1 MTLEIISP
9 QEVVFKGEAESV
21 TMPGQLG
28 KFTVLRNHAPLISV
42 LDAGTIVYRTPS
54 GEEKTYEIKGGIA
67 DVDNNVISVC
77 IY

>member
-9 QEVVFKGEAESV
+9 QEVVFKGDADSV
-21 TMPGQLG
+21 TLPGQLG
-28 KFTVLRNHAPLISV
+28 KFTVLKNHAPLISV
-42 LDAGTIVYRTPS
+42 LVEGNIAYRTPS
-54 GEEKTYEIKGGIA
+54 GEENTYAIKGGLA

>member
-9 QEVVFKGEAESV
+9 QEVVFKGEAVSV
-21 TMPGQLG
+21 TLPGELG
-28 KFTVLRNHAPLISV
+28 KFTVLKNHAPLISV
-42 LDAGTIVYRTPS
+42 LVGGTVVYRTPS
-54 GEEKTYEIKGGIA
+54 GEEQSYDIKGGLA

>member
-9 QEVVFKGEAESV
+9 QEVVFKGDAESV
-21 TMPGQLG
+21 TLPGQLG
-28 KFTVLRNHAPLISV
+28 KFTVLKNHAPLISV
-42 LDAGTIVYRTPS
+42 LVEGNIAYRTPS
-54 GEEKTYEIKGGIA
+54 GEENTYAIKGGLA

>member
-9 QEVVFKGEAESV
+9 QEVVFKGDAESV
-21 TMPGQLG
+21 TLPGALG
-28 KFTVLRNHAPLISV
+28 KFTVLKNHAPLISV
-42 LDAGTIVYRTPS
+42 LVEGSIAYRTPT
-54 GEEKTYEIKGGIA
+54 GEEKSYAIKGGLA

>member
-9 QEVVFKGEAESV
+9 QEVVFKGDAESV
-21 TMPGQLG
+21 TLPGALG
-28 KFTVLRNHAPLISV
+28 KFTVLKNHAPLISV
-42 LDAGTIVYRTPS
+42 LVEGSIAYRTPS
-54 GEEKTYEIKGGIA
+54 GEENSYAIKGGLA

>member
-9 QEVVFKGEAESV
+9 QEVVFKGDAESV
-21 TMPGQLG
+21 TMPGALG
-28 KFTVLRNHAPLISV
+28 KFTVLKNHAPLISV
-42 LDAGTIVYRTPS
+42 LVEGYIAYRTPS
-54 GEEKTYEIKGGIA
+54 GEENTYAIKGGLA

>member
-9 QEVVFKGEAESV
+9 QEVVFKGDAVSV
-21 TMPGQLG
+21 TLPGQLG
-28 KFTVLRNHAPLISV
+28 KFTVLKNHAPLISV
-42 LDAGTIVYRTPS
+42 LVEGNIVYRTPA
-54 GEEKTYEIKGGIA
+54 GEEKTYGIKGGLA

>member
-9 QEVVFKGEAESV
+9 QEVVFKGEAVSV
-21 TMPGQLG
+21 TLPGAIG
-28 KFTVLRNHAPLISV
+28 KFTVLKNHAPLISV
-42 LDAGTIVYRTPS
+42 LVEGKIVYRTPS
-54 GEEKTYEIKGGIA
+54 GDEESYDIKGGLA

>member
-9 QEVVFKGEAESV
+9 QEVVFQGEAVSV
-21 TMPGQLG
+21 TLPGEIG
-28 KFTVLRNHAPLISV
+28 RFTVLKNHAPLISV
-42 LDAGTIVYRTPS
+42 LVEGTVAYRTPS
-54 GEEKTYEIKGGIA
+54 GEEKTYDIKGGLA

>member
-9 QEVVFKGEAESV
+9 QEVVFKGDAESV
-21 TMPGQLG
+21 TLPGELG
-28 KFTVLRNHAPLISV
+28 KFTVLKNHAPLISV
-42 LDAGTIVYRTPS
+42 LAEGTIAYRTPS
-54 GEEKTYEIKGGIA
+54 GEENTYAIKGGLA

>member
-9 QEVVFKGEAESV
+9 QEVVFKGDAESV
-21 TMPGQLG
+21 TLPGELG
-28 KFTVLRNHAPLISV
+28 KFTGLRYHAPLISV
-42 LDAGTIVYRTPS
+42 LVEGSIAYRTPS
-54 GEEKTYEIKGGIA
+54 GEENTYAIKGGLA

>member
-9 QEVVFKGEAESV
+9 QEVVFKGDAESV
-21 TMPGQLG
+21 TLPGELG

-42 LDAGTIVYRTPS
+42 LVEGSIAYRTPS
-54 GEEKTYEIKGGIA
+54 GEENTYAIKGGLA

>member
-9 QEVVFKGEAESV
+9 QEVAFKGEAVSV
-21 TMPGQLG
+21 TLPGVLG
-28 KFTVLRNHAPLISV
+28 KFTVLKNHAPLISV
-42 LDAGTIVYRTPS
+42 LVEGKIVYRTPS
-54 GEEKTYEIKGGIA
+54 GEEQSYDIKGGLA